1 MAAMQRAPKPNPATS
16 TDKPRDTPRVRPP
29 RTTLADRQGLP
40 RGSRPPVK
48 TVAENRSERQNE
60 RQTERPNDRTGDR
73 PKQANIAE
81 QKVGDRLAKRL
92 AAQANCSRSQAEQYI
107 EGGWVRVDGQVIES
121 VGARVLA
128 HQTIELDKNASL
140 EALEEVTILMHK
152 PVGFDS
158 GEGGN
163 PALLLLDPAKQSID
177 PNLAGGASAST
188 RFLQRHFTNLTP
200 TTPLPNEASGLIVF
214 TQDFRIA
221 RKLNDDADRVE
232 QECMVQVDAKRALQG
247 PTTVPLTEDVIYQ
260 ALDRLCHGLSF
271 NGIPLPPIKVSIAQ
285 HTDKELWLRFAFK
298 GIRPGQIPQM
308 VERVG
313 LRLLAIKRIRIG
325 RIPMG
330 DLAVG
335 EWRYLPVYKRF

>member
-1 MAAMQRAPKPNPATS
+1 MQRAPKPDLSAKA
-16 TDKPRDTPRVRPP
+16 DAKPRVRPA
-29 RTTLADRQGLP
+29 RTTLADRQGQP
-40 RGSRPPVK
+40 RGSQRPPV
-48 TVAENRSERQNE
+48 A
-60 RQTERPNDRTGDR
+60 TERTPATQTKRDDRS
-73 PKQANIAE
+73 AE
-81 QKVGDRLAKRL
+81 PKVGERLAKRV
-92 AAQANCSRSQAEQYI
+92 AEQAKCSRSQAEQYI
-107 EGGWVRVDGQVIES
+107 EGGWVRVDGQVIEA
-121 VGARVLA
+121 VGARVLP
-128 HQTIELDKNASL
+128 HQRIELDPNASL

-158 GEGGN
+158 GEGRN

-177 PNLAGGASAST
+177 INLAGGAAAAT

-200 TTPLPNEASGLIVF
+200 TTPLPAESSGLIVF
-214 TQDFRIA
+214 TQDFRVA

-232 QECMVQVDAKRALQG
+232 QECLVQVAALNG
-247 PTTVPLTEDVIYQ
+247 KLNEDELYQ
-260 ALDRLCHGLSF
+260 AIDRLCYGLSF
-271 NGIPLPPIKVSIAQ
+271 NGVPLPPIKVSVAQ
-285 HTDKELWLRFAFK
+285 QTDRETWLRFAFK

-335 EWRYLPVYKRF
+335 EWRYLPSYKRF

>member
-1 MAAMQRAPKPNPATS
+1 MATMQRAPKPDPKQDS
-16 TDKPRDTPRVRPP
+16 KSDSKPRVRPP
-29 RTTLADRQGLP
+29 RTTVADRQGLP
-40 RGSRPPVK
+40 RGSVRPPVSQAK
-48 TVAENRSERQNE
+48 TSTENR
-60 RQTERPNDRTGDR
+60 PDRAK
-73 PKQANIAE
+73 PANIAE

-121 VGARVLA
+121 VGARILA

-140 EALEEVTILMHK
+140 EALEEITILMHK

-177 PNLAGGASAST
+177 PNLAGGAAAST

-200 TTPLPNEASGLIVF
+200 TTPLPAEASGLIVF

-232 QECMVQVDAKRALQG
+232 QECLVQVAAI
-247 PTTVPLTEDVIYQ
+247 PTPSNRGKLHDDDLYQ
-260 ALDRLCHGLSF
+260 AIDRLCHGLSF

-285 HTDKELWLRFAFK
+285 QTDDQTWLRFAFK

-308 VERVG
+308 IERVG
-313 LRLLAIKRIRIG
+313 LRLMAIKRIRIG

>member
-1 MAAMQRAPKPNPATS
+1 MQRAPKPDPVSSEA
-16 TDKPRDTPRVRPP
+16 KPRVRPP

-48 TVAENRSERQNE
+48 ATTESRPERANGLSK
-60 RQTERPNDRTGDR
+60 P
-73 PKQANIAE
+73 ANIAE

-92 AAQANCSRSQAEQYI
+92 ALQANCSRSQAEQYI
-107 EGGWVRVDGQVIES
+107 EGGWVRVDGQLIES

-128 HQTIELDKNASL
+128 YQTIELDKNASL
-140 EALEEVTILMHK
+140 EALEEITILMHK

-200 TTPLPNEASGLIVF
+200 TTPLPFEASGLIVF

-247 PTTVPLTEDVIYQ
+247 PLTEDVIYQ

-335 EWRYLPVYKRF
+335 EWRYLPTYKRF

>member
-1 MAAMQRAPKPNPATS
+1 MAAMQRAPKPEIDPAKA
-16 TDKPRDTPRVRPP
+16 DKEGKLRTRPP
-29 RTTLADRQGLP
+29 RTTVADRQGLP
-40 RGSRPPVK
+40 RGSVRAPVK
-48 TVAENRSERQNE
+48 TAAKEVQES
-60 RQTERPNDRTGDR
+60 RPDRTK
-73 PKQANIAE
+73 PANIAE

-107 EGGWVRVDGQVIES
+107 EGGWVRVDGHVIES
-121 VGARVLA
+121 VGARVLV
-128 HQTIELDKNASL
+128 HQKIELDTNASL

-177 PNLAGGASAST
+177 PNLAGGAAAST

-200 TTPLPNEASGLIVF
+200 TTPLPFEASGLIVF

-232 QECMVQVDAKRALQG
+232 QECLVQVDSKRALQG
-247 PTTVPLTEDVIYQ
+247 PLTEDVIYQ

-285 HTDKELWLRFAFK
+285 QTDTELWLRFAFK

-335 EWRYLPVYKRF
+335 EWWYLPTYKRF

>member
-1 MAAMQRAPKPNPATS
+1 MQRAPKPDPKS
-16 TDKPRDTPRVRPP
+16 LEDKPRVRPP

-40 RGSRPPVK
+40 RGSVRAPVSQAK
-48 TVAENRSERQNE
+48 TVAENR
-60 RQTERPNDRTGDR
+60 PDRA
-73 PKQANIAE
+73 KQANIAE

-140 EALEEVTILMHK
+140 EALEEITILMHK

-232 QECMVQVDAKRALQG
+232 QECLVQIDAKKALQA
-247 PTTVPLTEDVIYQ
+247 PLTEDALYQ
-260 ALDRLCHGLSF
+260 AIDRLCHGLSF

-285 HTDKELWLRFAFK
+285 QTDKELWLRFAFK

>member
-1 MAAMQRAPKPNPATS
+1 MQRAPKPDPVSSEA
-16 TDKPRDTPRVRPP
+16 KPRVRPP

-48 TVAENRSERQNE
+48 ATTESRPERANGLSK
-60 RQTERPNDRTGDR
+60 P
-73 PKQANIAE
+73 ANIAE

-92 AAQANCSRSQAEQYI
+92 ALQANCSRSQAEQYI
-107 EGGWVRVDGQVIES
+107 EGGWVRVDGQLIES

-128 HQTIELDKNASL
+128 YQTIELDKNASL
-140 EALEEVTILMHK
+140 EALEEITILMHK

-200 TTPLPNEASGLIVF
+200 TTPLPFEASGLIVF

-247 PTTVPLTEDVIYQ
+247 PLTEDVIYQ

-308 VERVG
+308 IERVG

-335 EWRYLPVYKRF
+335 EWRYLPTYKRF

>member
-1 MAAMQRAPKPNPATS
+1 MATMQRAPKPDPKQDS
-16 TDKPRDTPRVRPP
+16 SSESKPRDKSRVRPP
-29 RTTLADRQGLP
+29 RTTVADRQGLP
-40 RGSRPPVK
+40 RGSVRPPASQAK
-48 TVAENRSERQNE
+48 TVAENRPERA
-60 RQTERPNDRTGDR
+60 
-73 PKQANIAE
+73 KQANLAE

-107 EGGWVRVDGQVIES
+107 EGGWVRVDGQVIEV

-140 EALEEVTILMHK
+140 EAVEEVTILMHK

-177 PNLAGGASAST
+177 PNLAGGAAAST

-200 TTPLPNEASGLIVF
+200 TTPLPYEASGLIVF

-247 PTTVPLTEDVIYQ
+247 PLTEDLIYQ

-308 VERVG
+308 IERVG

>member
-1 MAAMQRAPKPNPATS
+1 MANMQRTPKAEIDPAKA
-16 TDKPRDTPRVRPP
+16 DKEGKLRTRPP
-29 RTTLADRQGLP
+29 RTTVADRQGLP
-40 RGSRPPVK
+40 RGSARAPASPAKAMV
-48 TVAENRSERQNE
+48 ENR
-60 RQTERPNDRTGDR
+60 QTRPDRANT
-73 PKQANIAE
+73 ANIAE

-107 EGGWVRVDGQVIES
+107 EGGWVRVDGQLIES

-140 EALEEVTILMHK
+140 EALEEITILMHK
-152 PVGFDS
+152 PVGFES

-177 PNLAGGASAST
+177 PNLAGGAAAST
-188 RFLQRHFTNLTP
+188 RFLQRHFNNLTP
-200 TTPLPNEASGLIVF
+200 TTPLPAEASGLIVF

-232 QECMVQVDAKRALQG
+232 QECLVQVAAI
-247 PTTVPLTEDVIYQ
+247 PTPSNRGKLYDDDLYQ
-260 ALDRLCHGLSF
+260 AIDRLCHGLSF
-271 NGIPLPPIKVSIAQ
+271 NGVPLPPIKVSVAQ
-285 HTDKELWLRFAFK
+285 QTDRETWLRFAFK
-298 GIRPGQIPQM
+298 GIRPGQIPEM
-308 VERVG
+308 IDRVG
-313 LRLLAIKRIRIG
+313 LRLMAIKRIRIG

>member
-1 MAAMQRAPKPNPATS
+1 M
-16 TDKPRDTPRVRPP
+16 
-29 RTTLADRQGLP
+29 
-40 RGSRPPVK
+40 
-48 TVAENRSERQNE
+48 
-60 RQTERPNDRTGDR
+60 
-73 PKQANIAE
+73 
-81 QKVGDRLAKRL
+81 
-92 AAQANCSRSQAEQYI
+92 
-107 EGGWVRVDGQVIES
+107 
-121 VGARVLA
+121 GARVLA

-177 PNLAGGASAST
+177 PNLAGGAAAAT

-200 TTPLPNEASGLIVF
+200 TTPLPCEASGLIVF

-232 QECMVQVDAKRALQG
+232 QECLVQVEG
-247 PTTVPLTEDVIYQ
+247 PRGKLKEDDLEPLYQ
-260 ALDRLCHGLSF
+260 AIDRLCHGLSF

-285 HTDKELWLRFAFK
+285 QSDQETWLRFAFK

-330 DLAVG
+330 DLPVG
-335 EWRYLPVYKRF
+335 QWRYLPTYKRF

>member
-1 MAAMQRAPKPNPATS
+1 MQRAPKPDPKS
-16 TDKPRDTPRVRPP
+16 LEDKPRVRPP

-40 RGSRPPVK
+40 RGSVRAPVSQAK
-48 TVAENRSERQNE
+48 TVAENR
-60 RQTERPNDRTGDR
+60 PDRA
-73 PKQANIAE
+73 KQANIAE

-140 EALEEVTILMHK
+140 EALEEITILMHK

-177 PNLAGGASAST
+177 PNLAGGAAAST

-232 QECMVQVDAKRALQG
+232 QECLVQIDAKRALQA
-247 PTTVPLTEDVIYQ
+247 PLTEDALYQ
-260 ALDRLCHGLSF
+260 AIDRLCHGLSF

-285 HTDKELWLRFAFK
+285 QTDKELWLRFAFK

>member
-1 MAAMQRAPKPNPATS
+1 MQRAPKPDPKSAE
-16 TDKPRDTPRVRPP
+16 DKPRVRPP
-29 RTTLADRQGLP
+29 RTTVADRQGLP
-40 RGSRPPVK
+40 RGSVRVPVAQAK
-48 TVAENRSERQNE
+48 TVTENR
-60 RQTERPNDRTGDR
+60 PDRA
-73 PKQANIAE
+73 KQANIAE

-128 HQTIELDKNASL
+128 HQKIELDANASL
-140 EALEEVTILMHK
+140 EALEEITILMHK

-177 PNLAGGASAST
+177 PNLAGGAAAST

-232 QECMVQVDAKRALQG
+232 QECLVQIDGKRALQG
-247 PTTVPLTEDVIYQ
+247 ALTEDVLYQ
-260 ALDRLCHGLSF
+260 AIDRLCHGLSF

-285 HTDKELWLRFAFK
+285 QTESELWLRFAFK

-308 VERVG
+308 VERVH

>member
-1 MAAMQRAPKPNPATS
+1 MATMQRAPKPEIDPAKAGK
-16 TDKPRDTPRVRPP
+16 DAKPRVRPP
-29 RTTLADRQGLP
+29 RTTVADRQGLP
-40 RGSRPPVK
+40 RGSVRVPVSQAK
-48 TVAENRSERQNE
+48 AATENR
-60 RQTERPNDRTGDR
+60 PDRA
-73 PKQANIAE
+73 KQANIAE

-107 EGGWVRVDGQVIES
+107 EGGWVRVDGQVIEA

-177 PNLAGGASAST
+177 PNLAGGAAAST

-200 TTPLPNEASGLIVF
+200 TTPLPVEASGLIVF

-232 QECMVQVDAKRALQG
+232 QECLVQIDAKRALQG
-247 PTTVPLTEDVIYQ
+247 LLTDDMLYQ
-260 ALDRLCHGLSF
+260 AIDRLCHGLSF
-271 NGIPLPPIKVSIAQ
+271 NGIPLPPIKVSVAQ
-285 HTDKELWLRFAFK
+285 QTESELWLRFAFK

-308 VERVG
+308 IERVG

-330 DLAVG
+330 DLALG
-335 EWRYLPVYKRF
+335 EWRYLPIYKRF

>member
-1 MAAMQRAPKPNPATS
+1 MQRAPKPDPKS
-16 TDKPRDTPRVRPP
+16 IEDKPRVRPP
-29 RTTLADRQGLP
+29 RTTVADRQGLP
-40 RGSRPPVK
+40 RGSVRAPVSQAK
-48 TVAENRSERQNE
+48 TSAENR
-60 RQTERPNDRTGDR
+60 PDRAK
-73 PKQANIAE
+73 PANIAE

-92 AAQANCSRSQAEQYI
+92 AEQAKCSRSQAEQYI
-107 EGGWVRVDGQVIES
+107 EGGWVRVDGQVIEA

-128 HQTIELDKNASL
+128 HQKIELDANASL
-140 EALEEVTILMHK
+140 EALEEITILMHK

-177 PNLAGGASAST
+177 PNLAGGAAAST

-200 TTPLPNEASGLIVF
+200 TTPLPFEASGLIVF

-232 QECMVQVDAKRALQG
+232 QECLVQVAAI
-247 PTTVPLTEDVIYQ
+247 PTPSNRGRLHDDDLYQ
-260 ALDRLCHGLSF
+260 AIDRLCHGLSF

-285 HTDKELWLRFAFK
+285 QTDDQTWLRFAFK

-313 LRLLAIKRIRIG
+313 LRLMAIKRIRIG

>member
-1 MAAMQRAPKPNPATS
+1 MAAMQRAPKPEIDPAKA
-16 TDKPRDTPRVRPP
+16 DKEGKLRTRPP
-29 RTTLADRQGLP
+29 RTTVADRQGLP
-40 RGSRPPVK
+40 RGSVRAPVK
-48 TVAENRSERQNE
+48 TAAKEVQES
-60 RQTERPNDRTGDR
+60 RPDRTK
-73 PKQANIAE
+73 PANIAE

-107 EGGWVRVDGQVIES
+107 EGGWVRVDGHVIES
-121 VGARVLA
+121 VGARVLV
-128 HQTIELDKNASL
+128 HQKIELDTNASL

-177 PNLAGGASAST
+177 PNLAGGAAAST

-200 TTPLPNEASGLIVF
+200 TTPLPFEASGLIVF

-232 QECMVQVDAKRALQG
+232 QECLVQVDSKRALQG
-247 PTTVPLTEDVIYQ
+247 PLTEDVIYQ

-285 HTDKELWLRFAFK
+285 QTDTELWLRFAFK

-335 EWRYLPVYKRF
+335 EWRYLPTYKRF

>member
-1 MAAMQRAPKPNPATS
+1 MQRAPKPDNIPAKA
-16 TDKPRDTPRVRPP
+16 DKEAKPRVRPP
-29 RTTLADRQGLP
+29 RTTVADRQGLP
-40 RGSRPPVK
+40 RGSVRPPVK
-48 TVAENRSERQNE
+48 AITENRPERA
-60 RQTERPNDRTGDR
+60 
-73 PKQANIAE
+73 KQANIAE

-107 EGGWVRVDGQVIES
+107 EGGWVRVDGLVIEA

-152 PVGFDS
+152 PVGYES
-158 GEGGN
+158 GEGRN

-200 TTPLPNEASGLIVF
+200 TTPLPVESSGLIVF

-232 QECMVQVDAKRALQG
+232 QECLVQIDGKRALQG
-247 PTTVPLTEDVIYQ
+247 PLTEDVLYQ
-260 ALDRLCHGLSF
+260 AIDRLCHGLSF
-271 NGIPLPPIKVSIAQ
+271 NGIPLPPIKVSVAQ
-285 HTDKELWLRFAFK
+285 QTDRETWLRFAFK

-335 EWRYLPVYKRF
+335 EWRYLPTYKRF

>member
-1 MAAMQRAPKPNPATS
+1 MQRAPKPDPKQDTTS
-16 TDKPRDTPRVRPP
+16 DSKPRVRPP
-29 RTTLADRQGLP
+29 RTTVADRQGLP
-40 RGSRPPVK
+40 RGSVRAPVSQAK
-48 TVAENRSERQNE
+48 TVVENRA
-60 RQTERPNDRTGDR
+60 DRAK
-73 PKQANIAE
+73 PANIAE

-140 EALEEVTILMHK
+140 EALEEITILMHK

-177 PNLAGGASAST
+177 PNLAGGAAAST

-232 QECMVQVDAKRALQG
+232 QECLVQVAAI
-247 PTTVPLTEDVIYQ
+247 PTPSNRGKLHDDDLYQ
-260 ALDRLCHGLSF
+260 AIDRLCHGLSF

-285 HTDKELWLRFAFK
+285 QTDDQTWLRFAFK

-308 VERVG
+308 IERVG
-313 LRLLAIKRIRIG
+313 LRLMAIKRIRIG

-335 EWRYLPVYKRF
+335 EWRYLPIYKRF

>member
-1 MAAMQRAPKPNPATS
+1 MTIMKRAPKPEIDPVNTGKA
-16 TDKPRDTPRVRPP
+16 DKEGKPRVRPP

-40 RGSRPPVK
+40 RGSVRAPVSQAK
-48 TVAENRSERQNE
+48 TTAENR
-60 RQTERPNDRTGDR
+60 PDRAK
-73 PKQANIAE
+73 PANIAE

-92 AAQANCSRSQAEQYI
+92 AEQAKCSRSQAEQYI
-107 EGGWVRVDGQVIES
+107 EGGWVRVDGQVIEAA
-121 VGARVLA
+121 GARVLA
-128 HQTIELDKNASL
+128 HQKIELDANASL
-140 EALEEVTILMHK
+140 GALEEITILMHK

-177 PNLAGGASAST
+177 PNLAGGAAAST

-200 TTPLPNEASGLIVF
+200 TTPLPFEASGLIVF

-232 QECMVQVDAKRALQG
+232 QECLVQIDVKRALQG
-247 PTTVPLTEDVIYQ
+247 ALTEDVLYQ
-260 ALDRLCHGLSF
+260 AIDRLCHGLSF

-285 HTDKELWLRFAFK
+285 QTKSEIWLRFAFK

-313 LRLLAIKRIRIG
+313 LRLMAIKRIRIG

-330 DLAVG
+330 DLAAG

>member
-1 MAAMQRAPKPNPATS
+1 MQRAPKPEFDPAKA
-16 TDKPRDTPRVRPP
+16 DKEAKPRVRPP

-40 RGSRPPVK
+40 RGSVRVPVSQATK
-48 TVAENRSERQNE
+48 TSENR
-60 RQTERPNDRTGDR
+60 TDRADR
-73 PKQANIAE
+73 AKPANIAE

-128 HQTIELDKNASL
+128 HQKIELDANASL
-140 EALEEVTILMHK
+140 EALEEITILMHK

-177 PNLAGGASAST
+177 PNLAGGAAAST

-221 RKLNDDADRVE
+221 RKLKDDADRVE
-232 QECMVQVDAKRALQG
+232 QECLVQIDAKRALQS
-247 PTTVPLTEDVIYQ
+247 PLTEDVLYQ
-260 ALDRLCHGLSF
+260 AIDRLCHGLSF

-285 HTDKELWLRFAFK
+285 QTDKELWLRFAFK

>member
-1 MAAMQRAPKPNPATS
+1 MANMQRAPKPDIDPANTGKA
-16 TDKPRDTPRVRPP
+16 DKEGKPRVRPP

-40 RGSRPPVK
+40 RGSARAPVSPTK
-48 TVAENRSERQNE
+48 ATVENR
-60 RQTERPNDRTGDR
+60 QTRPDRANT
-73 PKQANIAE
+73 ANIAE

-107 EGGWVRVDGQVIES
+107 EGGWVRVDGQIIES

-140 EALEEVTILMHK
+140 EALEEITILMHK
-152 PVGFDS
+152 PVGFES
-158 GEGGN
+158 GEGRN

-200 TTPLPNEASGLIVF
+200 TTPLPTEASGLIVF

-232 QECMVQVDAKRALQG
+232 QECMVQVDVKRALQG
-247 PTTVPLTEDVIYQ
+247 PLTEDVLYQ
-260 ALDRLCHGLSF
+260 ALDRLSHGLSF

-285 HTDKELWLRFAFK
+285 QTESELWLRFAFK
-298 GIRPGQIPQM
+298 GIRPGQIPEM
-308 VERVG
+308 IDRVG
-313 LRLLAIKRIRIG
+313 LRLMAIKRIRIG

>member
-1 MAAMQRAPKPNPATS
+1 MATMQRAPKPEIDPAKA
-16 TDKPRDTPRVRPP
+16 DKEGKLRTRPP

-48 TVAENRSERQNE
+48 TAAENRSERQNE
-60 RQTERPNDRTGDR
+60 RPNDRPNDRS
-73 PKQANIAE
+73 KQANIAE

-128 HQTIELDKNASL
+128 HQKIELDANASL
-140 EALEEVTILMHK
+140 EALEEITILMHK

-177 PNLAGGASAST
+177 PNLAGGAAAST

-200 TTPLPNEASGLIVF
+200 TTPLPLEASGLIVF

-232 QECMVQVDAKRALQG
+232 QECLVQIDGKRALQG
-247 PTTVPLTEDVIYQ
+247 ALTEDVLYQ
-260 ALDRLCHGLSF
+260 AIDRLCHGLSF
-271 NGIPLPPIKVSIAQ
+271 NGVPLPPIKVSIAQ
-285 HTDKELWLRFAFK
+285 QTDHETWLRFAFK

-308 VERVG
+308 IERVG

>member
-1 MAAMQRAPKPNPATS
+1 MQRAPKPDPKS
-16 TDKPRDTPRVRPP
+16 LEDKPRVRPP

-40 RGSRPPVK
+40 RGSVRAPVSQAK
-48 TVAENRSERQNE
+48 TVAENR
-60 RQTERPNDRTGDR
+60 PDLA
-73 PKQANIAE
+73 KQANIAE

-140 EALEEVTILMHK
+140 EALEEITILMHK

-177 PNLAGGASAST
+177 PNLAGGAAAST

-221 RKLNDDADRVE
+221 RKLNDDSDRVE
-232 QECMVQVDAKRALQG
+232 QECLVQIDAKKALQA
-247 PTTVPLTEDVIYQ
+247 PLTEDALYQ
-260 ALDRLCHGLSF
+260 AIDRLCHGLSF

-285 HTDKELWLRFAFK
+285 QTDKELWLRFAFK

>member
-1 MAAMQRAPKPNPATS
+1 MVTMQRAPKPDLQPDPYLKA
-16 TDKPRDTPRVRPP
+16 DAKPRVRPP
-29 RTTLADRQGLP
+29 RSTLADRQGLP
-40 RGSRPPVK
+40 RGSIRAPVK
-48 TVAENRSERQNE
+48 SVAEIRPERNE
-60 RQTERPNDRTGDR
+60 RTKP
-73 PKQANIAE
+73 ANIAE
-81 QKVGDRLAKRL
+81 QKVGNRLAKRL
-92 AAQANCSRSQAEQYI
+92 AAQANCSRSEAEQYI
-107 EGGWVRVDGQVIES
+107 AGGWVRVDGQLIEA

-152 PVGFDS
+152 PVGFES
-158 GEGGN
+158 GEGAN

-177 PNLAGGASAST
+177 PNLAGGAAAAT

-200 TTPLPNEASGLIVF
+200 TTPLPFEASGLIVF

-247 PTTVPLTEDVIYQ
+247 ALNEDVLYQ

-285 HTDKELWLRFAFK
+285 QTDKELWLRFAFK

-308 VERVG
+308 IERVG

>member
-1 MAAMQRAPKPNPATS
+1 MATMQRAPKPDPASS
-16 TDKPRDTPRVRPP
+16 TDKPRDKPRVRPP

-40 RGSRPPVK
+40 RGSVRAPVK
-48 TVAENRSERQNE
+48 TITENRSSPQ
-60 RQTERPNDRTGDR
+60 RP
-73 PKQANIAE
+73 ANIAE

-128 HQTIELDKNASL
+128 HQKIELDANASL
-140 EALEEVTILMHK
+140 EALEEITILMHK

-177 PNLAGGASAST
+177 PNLAGGAAAST

-247 PTTVPLTEDVIYQ
+247 PLTEDVIYQ
-260 ALDRLCHGLSF
+260 ALDRLCHGLNF

-308 VERVG
+308 IERVG

-335 EWRYLPVYKRF
+335 EWRYLPSYKRF

>member
-1 MAAMQRAPKPNPATS
+1 MQRAPKPEFDPAKA
-16 TDKPRDTPRVRPP
+16 DKEAKARVRPP

-40 RGSRPPVK
+40 RGSVRAPVK
-48 TVAENRSERQNE
+48 TAAKEVQESRPDRS
-60 RQTERPNDRTGDR
+60 
-73 PKQANIAE
+73 KQANIAE

-140 EALEEVTILMHK
+140 EALEEITILMHK

-177 PNLAGGASAST
+177 PNLAGGAAAST

-232 QECMVQVDAKRALQG
+232 QECLVQIDAKRALQS
-247 PTTVPLTEDVIYQ
+247 PLTEDVLYQ
-260 ALDRLCHGLSF
+260 AIDRLCHGLSF

-285 HTDKELWLRFAFK
+285 QTDKELWLRFAFK